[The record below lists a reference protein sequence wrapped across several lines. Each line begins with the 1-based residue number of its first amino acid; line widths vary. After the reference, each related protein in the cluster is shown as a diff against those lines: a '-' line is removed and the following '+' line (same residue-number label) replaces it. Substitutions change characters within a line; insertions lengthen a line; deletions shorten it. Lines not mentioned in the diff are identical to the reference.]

1 MYTILW
7 QKRESVWAL
16 VADYTLKYEIKVFID
31 ISNFAKSKAK
41 PRETFLFVW
50 NTSKQGDS
58 KFSFL
63 KYLTIISVPV
73 HFTQKMG

>member
-1 MYTILW
+1 MYTIAW

-16 VADYTLKYEIKVFID
+16 VADYTLKYEIKVFIE
-31 ISNFAKSKAK
+31 ITNFTRTAK

-58 KFSFL
+58 K
-63 KYLTIISVPV
+63 YL
-73 HFTQKMG
+73 F